1 MENPTKK
8 EITQMFRRLRSVPA
22 NKSCFD
28 CGTKNPMWSSAT
40 YGVFLCIDCSEIH
53 RSLGILL
60 TFGRS
65 TQLVT
70 NWTWQQV
77 WQMQLG
83 GNANANAF
91 FKKHHGADIQEKY
104 KSRAAQ
110 LYQEKLHSEA
120 SKALQVHGNKL
131 FIDTAQDRESAAT
144 NDTTNDAFAPNAA
157 TNSGTNVAKAKR
169 PLSARGSNNSDSI
182 EDYIRNWKK
191 NDSGTSPLHSPGI
204 ESVK

>member
-1 MENPTKK
+1 MENPTKN

-40 YGVFLCIDCSEIH
+40 YGVFICIDCSEIH

-83 GNANANAF
+83 GNENANAF
-91 FKKHHGADIQEKY
+91 FKKHHYDAADIQEKY
-104 KSRAAQ
+104 KSQAAQ
-110 LYQEKLHSEA
+110 LYRNKLHSEA

-131 FIDTAQDRESAAT
+131 FIDTAQD
-144 NDTTNDAFAPNAA
+144 
-157 TNSGTNVAKAKR
+157 V
-169 PLSARGSNNSDSI
+169 
-182 EDYIRNWKK
+182 
-191 NDSGTSPLHSPGI
+191 
-204 ESVK
+204 ESVKSLDSTSKLLFIFPEFVKVS